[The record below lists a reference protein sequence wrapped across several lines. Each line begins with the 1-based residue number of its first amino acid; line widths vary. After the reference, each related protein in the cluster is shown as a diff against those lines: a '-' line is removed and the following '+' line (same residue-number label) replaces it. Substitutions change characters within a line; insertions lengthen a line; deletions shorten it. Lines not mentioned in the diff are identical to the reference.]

1 MEHQPF
7 RVLGLS
13 AYYHDSAAALVV
25 DGRIEAAVQ
34 EERFSR
40 VKHDPRFPAQAI
52 AYCLAHAGCEF
63 GELDAVV
70 FYDKPFL
77 KFERL
82 LETHLARAPWGFA
95 SFLRSMPIWLKEK
108 LYLKFVL
115 DHEFRRL
122 AGCGKKD
129 PLPSLCF
136 AEHHQSHAASAF
148 YASGFETAAVLC
160 VDGVGEWATTSLWLG
175 RGSELTPLKEI
186 HFPHSLGLLYSAF
199 TQYCGFRVNS
209 GEYKLMGLA
218 PYGRPVFAPHIREH
232 LIALRED
239 GSFELNMKFFE
250 YPTGSRMVGKRFERL
265 FDAPTRGLGSAPR
278 QREADL
284 AASVQEV
291 LEEAMLAIVRHAHD
305 ATGCENLCLAGG
317 VALNCVANQ
326 RLLEQGPF
334 RSIWVQPAAG
344 DAGGS
349 LGAALLYWH
358 QGTGDAYAHN
368 TWQQAAPHWH
378 QRTGDAPVRKPGDL
392 MRGSFLGPEY
402 SDEHIRDFLAQEGV
416 SHTQLAQAEV
426 LERTAQLLADGKVVG
441 WFQGRMEFGPRA
453 LGNRSMLADPR
464 NPDMQRILNLRIK
477 GRESFRPFAPAVMAE
492 HAKEYFDARQ
502 SSPYMLFVAKLN
514 DALRGRGPADEPP
527 TGEPLAD
534 DDIAVHRAPPS
545 QLPAVTHVDYSCRL
559 QTVHPDTNPKFH
571 ALLKEF
577 RTLTGVPVLLNTS
590 FNVRG
595 EPVVCSPA
603 DALRCFLATDLDY
616 LVIGNCLLDK
626 RTQSPA
632 KISAAKSVTF
642 EAD

>member
-1 MEHQPF
+1 MKASPS

-13 AYYHDSAAALVV
+13 AYYHDSAATLLV
-25 DGRIEAAVQ
+25 DGRIEAAAQ

-40 VKHDPRFPAQAI
+40 LKHDPRFPGKAI
-52 AYCLAHAGCEF
+52 EYCLSHSGCQF

-82 LETHLARAPWGFA
+82 LETHLARAPWGLA

-108 LYLKFVL
+108 LYLKLVL
-115 DHEFRRL
+115 DREFRRI
-122 AGCGKKD
+122 AGYAKKD
-129 PLPSLCF
+129 PLPPLYF

-148 YASGFETAAVLC
+148 FASPFETAAVLC
-160 VDGVGEWATTSLWLG
+160 VDGVGEWATTSLWVG
-175 RGSELTPLKEI
+175 QGSDLKPLKEI
-186 HFPHSLGLLYSAF
+186 QFPHSLGLLYSAF

-218 PYGRPVFAPHIREH
+218 PYGQPVYARRIREH
-232 LIALRED
+232 LIGLRED

-250 YPTGSRMVGKRFERL
+250 YPTGRTMVGKRFERL
-265 FDAPTRGLGSAPR
+265 FDAPAREIGSAPR

-284 AASVQEV
+284 AASVQAV
-291 LEEAMLAIVRHAHD
+291 LEEAMLAIARHAH
-305 ATGCENLCLAGG
+305 AETGCENLCLAGG

-326 RLLEQGPF
+326 RLLEYGPF

-349 LGAALLYWH
+349 LGAALLYWY
-358 QGTGDAYAHN
+358 QRAASKSTRGPADAM
-368 TWQQAAPHWH
+368 Q
-378 QRTGDAPVRKPGDL
+378 
-392 MRGSFLGPEY
+392 GSFLGPEY
-402 SDEHIRDFLAQEGV
+402 SNGEVREFLQGEGV
-416 SHTQLAQAEV
+416 SYSELDPIDV
-426 LERTAQLLADGKVVG
+426 LNRTAQLLSDGKVVG

-492 HAKEYFDARQ
+492 YAQEYFDVHQ
-502 SSPYMLFVAKLN
+502 SSPYMLFVAKLL
-514 DALRGRGPADEPP
+514 DDLREHGAGDDPSPGQVP
-527 TGEPLAD
+527 TSE
-534 DDIAVHRAPPS
+534 DISVHRAPPS
-545 QLPAVTHVDYSCRL
+545 KLPAVTHVDYSCRL
-559 QTVHPDTNPKFH
+559 QTVHAETNPRFH
-571 ALLKEF
+571 ALLAKF
-577 RTLTGVPVLLNTS
+577 HKITGVPVLLNTS

-595 EPVVCSPA
+595 EPVVCAPT

-616 LVIGNCLLDK
+616 LVIGDFLLDK
-626 RTQSPA
+626 QAQSA
-632 KISAAKSVTF
+632 SKIADARSVTF